1 MLWPSPCS
9 WKVKTVPAKV
19 PRQIDS
25 TDHSSFL
32 GRLQGGSHEGV
43 LDSDVPGYTDAE
55 GDEDAAVHVYKVKT
69 LQGGAKHRPQVP
81 VVLKVVGNYFKRK
94 SKQQQSIQ
102 ENKGYH
108 VDCRF

>member
-1 MLWPSPCS
+1 MALSMQLESKDCPGRG
-9 WKVKTVPAKV
+9 A
-19 PRQIDS
+19 QADDS

-32 GRLQGGSHEGV
+32 GRSQGGSHEGV
-43 LDSDVPGYTDAE
+43 LDSDVLGYTDAE

>member
-1 MLWPSPCS
+1 M
-9 WKVKTVPAKV
+9 
-19 PRQIDS
+19 
-25 TDHSSFL
+25 
-32 GRLQGGSHEGV
+32 
-43 LDSDVPGYTDAE
+43 LDSDVPVYTDAE
-55 GDEDAAVHVYKVKT
+55 GDDDAAVHVYKVET

-81 VVLKVVGNYFKRK
+81 VVLKVVGNNFKRK